1 MRPKHSKSAP
11 FPREIYALFAIRLVV
26 SAGSFVNPF
35 LAMMLTLKLGY
46 DEASAGIFM
55 SAVSAVS
62 AAGLLA
68 GGKVGDTLGRRPVLG
83 GLQALTAASFAVC
96 AVIGF
101 TPATPF
107 IIAFALGALS
117 GTWPVMNAV
126 VADCAPPERRKEA
139 FALLYWGNNIGF
151 SIGPLA
157 AGFLFSRAPRLLF
170 LGNAAALAAAAATV
184 FLFVRETNPLR
195 AAAGPGPEG
204 SAGESSPESAAGAG
218 ADSASGP
225 AAGGSAGG
233 GATFRILAAD
243 PVLLVFALLAILT
256 AFVYNQHTFALPLFL
271 KDLLGPEAG
280 PKGFGAAMA
289 ANGLTVVACTALVA
303 ALSHRWP
310 ALLSVAAGSL
320 FYALG
325 FGAYALA
332 RGLIPVLA
340 CTVVWTLGE
349 ILGATNTNAFIA
361 ERAPATHR
369 GRINSA
375 VSFCYFLGNALAP
388 LASGPVIRALGSR
401 AVWWPIGVLAGLGA
415 LGGAALYLWDRRR
428 GPARSVS
435 L

>member
-1 MRPKHSKSAP
+1 MLLKEKVPTP
-11 FPREIYALFAIRLVV
+11 FPREIYALFVIRLVV

-46 DEASAGIFM
+46 DEASAGAFM
-55 SAVSAVS
+55 SAVAVVS

-68 GGKVGDTLGRRPVLG
+68 GGKIGDSLGRRPVLAV
-83 GLQALTAASFAVC
+83 LQVFTALSFAVC
-96 AVIGF
+96 AAVGF

-107 IIAFALGALS
+107 VIALALGALS

-184 FLFVRETNPLR
+184 LLFVRETNPLL
-195 AAAGPGPEG
+195 AAAGPEPEG
-204 SAGESSPESAAGAG
+204 NAGKPSGEPGAAGTPG
-218 ADSASGP
+218 RSP
-225 AAGGSAGG
+225 GGSGRGG
-233 GATFRILAAD
+233 TFRILAAD
-243 PVLLVFALLAILT
+243 PVLLVFAVLAILT

-271 KDLLGPEAG
+271 QDLLGPDAG
-280 PKGFGAAMA
+280 PKGFGAVMA

-310 ALLSVAAGSL
+310 ALLSVAAGTL

-332 RGLIPVLA
+332 RGLVPVLV

-388 LASGPVIRALGSR
+388 LASGPFIRALGSR

-415 LGGAALYLWDRRR
+415 LGGAALYAWDRGR
-428 GPARSVS
+428 GPARSVP